1 MKTNALSYPYPVV
14 GNENDVEGRFVVTK
28 FIRTTDPD
36 NTRFDFEYEVTNGT
50 LVALIA
56 EHKAV
61 FMAQVECSST
71 FFRKAFSSTEV
82 IGSFQVGTNELREK
96 VTIRFYVCAVT
107 DIQDYLPEGSH
118 PDYAGFGFDI
128 EKGDVLA
135 VGGSTSFIAEKTFDP
150 LRAPVDSL
158 FRIKPGKNL
167 NEAQPE
173 FDQEKIVIVLP
184 EDDYKLYLDAMGR
197 KMNDNI
203 HATVV
208 YPVLVEALNLMKF
221 DPTDYEGLTWF
232 ERINQICIDN
242 GYDRDDPLG
251 AAQKILSNPVGR
263 NFKQLEDTF
272 GSYDGEDD

>member
-1 MKTNALSYPYPVV
+1 MKTSALSYPYPVI
-14 GNENDVEGRFVVTK
+14 GNENDVEGRFVVSK
-28 FIRTTDPD
+28 FVRTSDSD
-36 NTRFDFEYEVTNGT
+36 NMRFDYEYEVTNST
-50 LVALIA
+50 LADLIT
-56 EHKAV
+56 EKKAV
-61 FMAQVECSST
+61 FMAQVECSGT
-71 FFRKAFSSTEV
+71 FYRKAFPASETT
-82 IGSFQVGTNELREK
+82 GSFKIGTNELREK
-96 VTIRFYVCAVT
+96 VTIRFYVCAVA
-107 DIQDYLPEGSH
+107 DISDYLPEGSH

-135 VGGSTSFIAEKTFDP
+135 LGGSTSFIAEKTFDP

-167 NEAQPE
+167 TEAEPE

-221 DPTDYEGLTWF
+221 DPSDYENYTWF
-232 ERINQICIDN
+232 GRIKQICIDN
-242 GYDRDDPLG
+242 GYSIDIPLA

-272 GSYDGEDD
+272 GSYDGDDD

>member
-1 MKTNALSYPYPVV
+1 MKTNALSYPYPVI

-36 NTRFDFEYEVTNGT
+36 NTRFDFEYEVTNST
-50 LVALIA
+50 LLDLIA
-56 EHKAV
+56 RKEAIY
-61 FMAQVECSST
+61 MAQVECSST
-71 FFRKAFSSTEV
+71 FYRKAFSSPDSS
-82 IGSFQVGTNELREK
+82 GSFQVGTNELREK
-96 VTIRFYVCAVT
+96 VIIRFYVCATT
-107 DIQDYLPEGSH
+107 DIANYLPEGSH
-118 PDYAGFGFDI
+118 ADYAGFGFDI

-158 FRIKPGKNL
+158 FRIKPGKNIQ
-167 NEAQPE
+167 EAQPE
-173 FDQEKIVIVLP
+173 YDQEKILIVLP
-184 EDDYKLYLDAMGR
+184 EGDYKLYNDARSR
-197 KMNDNI
+197 KLNDNI

-208 YPVLVEALNLMKF
+208 YPVLVEALNLMK
-221 DPTDYEGLTWF
+221 YEPAEYESLTWF

-263 NFKQLEDTF
+263 NFKQLEEAF
-272 GSYDGEDD
+272 GSYDGED